1 MGRVW
6 VIGQDGLANQFR
18 ALGLGPEARSS
29 SSQSMPASGGLLPTD
44 EYTVLSHAHGRQRR
58 VERGID
64 KLVRNAAWCP
74 HHCSVH
80 CTGAEKCCGVPSGV
94 ESRHQIRAQGAS

>member
-1 MGRVW
+1 MGR

-64 KLVRNAAWCP
+64 KLVRNAA
-74 HHCSVH
+74 
-80 CTGAEKCCGVPSGV
+80 
-94 ESRHQIRAQGAS
+94 